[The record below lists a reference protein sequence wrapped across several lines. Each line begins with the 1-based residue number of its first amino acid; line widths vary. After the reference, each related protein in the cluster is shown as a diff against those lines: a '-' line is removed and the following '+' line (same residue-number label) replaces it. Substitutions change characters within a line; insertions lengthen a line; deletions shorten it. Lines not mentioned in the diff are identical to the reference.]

1 MRVPRMKFAVLVV
14 VFPTIAARQRTKLI
28 GLIDFYGY
36 GSLDVT
42 YLQTLPYRFGDAVP
56 STQELRDAARSY
68 AKVVGGPREIRPGL
82 LSAGRPLGFIC
93 RPPGTRH

>member
-42 YLQTLPYRFGDAVP
+42 
-56 STQELRDAARSY
+56 
-68 AKVVGGPREIRPGL
+68 
-82 LSAGRPLGFIC
+82 
-93 RPPGTRH
+93 